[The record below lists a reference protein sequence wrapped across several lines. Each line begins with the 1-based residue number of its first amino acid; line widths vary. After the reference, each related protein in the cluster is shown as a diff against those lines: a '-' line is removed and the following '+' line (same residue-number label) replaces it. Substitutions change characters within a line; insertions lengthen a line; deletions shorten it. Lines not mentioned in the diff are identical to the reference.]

1 MLYGY
6 LVINDEAGSAEMEC
20 RVISPSGRVIP
31 SHVVNTDRGMK
42 VKYTP
47 EEPGVYYVH
56 TYIGGVEIPGE
67 WLKGPA
73 PTITFWHNS
82 YWNCCFFTVEYQ
94 YSLNAVA

>member
-1 MLYGY
+1 
-6 LVINDEAGSAEMEC
+6 MEC

-56 TYIGGVEIPGE
+56 TYIGGVEIPGAS
-67 WLKGPA
+67 L
-73 PTITFWHNS
+73 S
-82 YWNCCFFTVEYQ
+82 YTKQFDMKTLNLHFFHLYHF
-94 YSLNAVA
+94 

>member
-1 MLYGY
+1 MINHSDIRFFLSFK
-6 LVINDEAGSAEMEC
+6 VVNDEAGSAEMEC

-56 TYIGGVEIPGE
+56 TYIGGVEIPGR
-67 WLKGPA
+67 WCGK
-73 PTITFWHNS
+73 T
-82 YWNCCFFTVEYQ
+82 
-94 YSLNAVA
+94 